1 MSSDVFGT
9 LSLIEW
15 LIFGFIGANLAI
27 VAVCLVQQGFKRLTH
42 PAKD

>member
-1 MSSDVFGT
+1 MSPDGFE
-9 LSLIEW
+9 LSLTEW

-27 VAVCLVQQGFKRLTH
+27 VAVCLVHDGVKRLTH